1 MGGGRQLVAAELP
14 RRALHKSVRDHGEG
28 SQNVLHEQ
36 SMIATQAAADV
47 SLNLIYI
54 YPTPTPLSFVE
65 IVSTHLQTSPLD
77 MISGESFENK

>member
-1 MGGGRQLVAAELP
+1 MGGGRQLVAAVLP

-36 SMIATQAAADV
+36 SMIATQAAE
-47 SLNLIYI
+47 YI

-65 IVSTHLQTSPLD
+65 TVSTLD